1 MLLSTKDLVFKEKP
15 VKKLTERYIRLYV
28 IEEVVLSNTVK
39 LWLPTLIRIYPV
51 VNISQIVQY
60 KEQVRGQKKE
70 EEKLIEVKEAKE

>member
-28 IEEVVLSNTVK
+28 IEKVVSSNAVK
-39 LWLPTLIRIYPV
+39 LWLQTLIRIYPV

-70 EEKLIEVKEAKE
+70 KEKLIEVEGAKK